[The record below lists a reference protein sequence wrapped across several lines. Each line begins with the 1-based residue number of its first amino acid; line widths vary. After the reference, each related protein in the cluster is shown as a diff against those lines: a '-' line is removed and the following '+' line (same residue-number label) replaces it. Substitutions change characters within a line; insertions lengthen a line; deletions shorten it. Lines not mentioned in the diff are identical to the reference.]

1 MAESYQDLV
10 SEARETTEQ
19 TDVQS
24 VHDALKSGED
34 GTILDVHEP
43 AD

>member
-24 VHDALKSGED
+24 VHDALESGED
-34 GTILDVHEP
+34 VTILDVHEP
-43 AD
+43 AE